1 MNQYDDLLKLFL
13 DTHYQYRSKLEDSQ
27 HIEDGNWFDKV
38 DQNIVT
44 LHIHLYIHLV
54 YNYIQ
59 DNKSKSKSKSKRV
72 KVRSHQYQEGK
83 ELQVPEVYSYI
94 TEYSYIYIVTEY
106 SYRI

>member
-44 LHIHLYIHLV
+44 LQIHLYIHLV
-54 YNYIQ
+54 HNYIQ
-59 DNKSKSKSKSKRV
+59 DNKEHRVRV
-72 KVRSHQYQEGK
+72 KVKVK
-83 ELQVPEVYSYI
+83 E
-94 TEYSYIYIVTEY
+94 
-106 SYRI
+106 